1 MCVVRRQDA
10 VVPGLIIRVTE
21 SRRGGATAAVSF
33 VMIAKVTILA
43 EIMVNIVYIYCSK
56 ILLCL
61 LTVLKSASTSLQL
74 RFYRTGSQNKPGS
87 REILH
92 SQSRCNHVV
101 S

>member
-43 EIMVNIVYIYCSK
+43 EIMENIVNI
-56 ILLCL
+56 
-61 LTVLKSASTSLQL
+61 LQ
-74 RFYRTGSQNKPGS
+74 
-87 REILH
+87 
-92 SQSRCNHVV
+92 
-101 S
+101 